1 MTEALPS
8 DPAEREQL
16 LRDRLS
22 PAQFEVTQNC
32 GTERPFTGAFWDCHD
47 EGVYRCIV
55 CENPLFRSDTKFDSG
70 TGWPSFWEAMD
81 TDAVETRTDSTH
93 GMVRTEAVCA
103 KCGAHLGHV
112 FDDGPNPTGLR
123 YCMNSASL
131 TLDTDAGAVDS

>member
-1 MTEALPS
+1 MTESLPS
-8 DPAEREQL
+8 DPAEREEL
-16 LRDRLS
+16 LRERLS

-32 GTERPFTGAFWDCHD
+32 GTERAFTGAYWDCHD
-47 EGVYRCIV
+47 DGVYRCVV

-81 TDAVETRTDSTH
+81 NDAVETRTDSTH
-93 GMVRTEAVCA
+93 GMVRVEAVCA

-123 YCMNSASL
+123 YCMNSASH
-131 TLDTDAGAVDS
+131 TLDTAADS

>member
-1 MTEALPS
+1 MTESLPTN
-8 DPAEREQL
+8 PAEREEL
-16 LRDRLS
+16 LRERLS

-32 GTERPFTGAFWDCHD
+32 GTERPFTGAYWDCHD
-47 EGVYRCIV
+47 DGVYRCVV

-81 TDAVETRTDSTH
+81 NDAVETRTDSTH
-93 GMVRTEAVCA
+93 GMIRVEAVCA

-131 TLDTDAGAVDS
+131 TLDTAADS

>member
-1 MTEALPS
+1 MTESLPT
-8 DPAEREQL
+8 DPAEREEL
-16 LRDRLS
+16 LRSRLS

-32 GTERPFTGAFWDCHD
+32 GTERPFTGAYWDCHD
-47 EGVYRCIV
+47 DGVYRCVV

-81 TDAVETRTDSTH
+81 NDAVETRTDSTH
-93 GMVRTEAVCA
+93 GMIRVEAVCA

-112 FDDGPNPTGLR
+112 FEDGPNPTGLR

-131 TLDTDAGAVDS
+131 TLDTAADS

>member
-1 MTEALPS
+1 MTEPLPTN
-8 DPAEREQL
+8 PAEREEL
-16 LRDRLS
+16 LRERLS

-32 GTERPFTGAFWDCHD
+32 GTERPFTGAYWDCHD
-47 EGVYRCIV
+47 DGVYRCVV

-81 TDAVETRTDSTH
+81 NDAVETRTDSTH
-93 GMVRTEAVCA
+93 GMIRVEAVCA

-131 TLDTDAGAVDS
+131 TLDTAADS